1 MIIRPAVA
9 ADVAGIHGL
18 VTEYSGR
25 GDLLPRTLESISE
38 TLADWLVA
46 EQAGVVMACV
56 ALLPYSENLA
66 EVRSLA
72 VNGAVHGQGWGAAIV
87 AAAIAEA
94 QRRGIP
100 MLFALTRAVPFFV
113 RAGFAITD
121 KVFFPEKVW
130 RDCNI
135 CPVRECCDE
144 TAVVLQL
151 DSLPHLY
158 ADKLAGADGAGASSS
173 AVS

>member
-9 ADVAGIHGL
+9 GDVAGIHGL

-25 GDLLPRTLESISE
+25 GDLLPRTVESIVD
-38 TLADWLVA
+38 TLPDWLVA
-46 EQAGVVMACV
+46 EQEGQVMACV
-56 ALLPYSENLA
+56 ALLPYNESLA

-94 QRRGIP
+94 QRRRIP

-130 RDCNI
+130 RDCSI

-144 TAVVLQL
+144 TAVVLHL
-151 DSLPHLY
+151 DSVPHLY
-158 ADKLAGADGAGASSS
+158 AEQSATTGDSAGTGSDI
-173 AVS
+173 V

>member
-9 ADVAGIHGL
+9 GDVAGIHSL
-18 VTEYSGR
+18 VTEYAGR
-25 GDLLPRTLESISE
+25 GDLLPRTAESIVE
-38 TLADWLVA
+38 TLPDWLVA
-46 EQAGVVMACV
+46 EQDGLVMACV
-56 ALLPYSENLA
+56 ALLPYNASLA

-135 CPVRECCDE
+135 CPVREACDE
-144 TAVVLQL
+144 TAVVLHL
-151 DSLPHLY
+151 DSVPHLY
-158 ADKLAGADGAGASSS
+158 AEQAEAGSGNVS
-173 AVS
+173 A